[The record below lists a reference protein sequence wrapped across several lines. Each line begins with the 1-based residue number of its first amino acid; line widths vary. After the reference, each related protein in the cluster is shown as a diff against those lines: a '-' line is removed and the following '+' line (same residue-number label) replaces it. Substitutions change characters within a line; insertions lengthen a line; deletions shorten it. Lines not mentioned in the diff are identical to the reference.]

1 MAEKT
6 PGPRAKTPKRVT
18 LKTLAEHTGLS
29 LGTISIALNDTPAA
43 QGLRPETRQR
53 VRDAAR
59 ELGYQPNELA
69 RSLRTQ
75 RSQQIGVLIP
85 RIKSHYAN
93 GVVSGLEEHLSS
105 HGYTY
110 LVSSH
115 HNDPEVLSRQVKA
128 LVGRQIDGLVLV
140 AAPRVEVDAVPT
152 VTVAGRRKV
161 EFVPDVGIDHD
172 HAASQGLQHL
182 IDLGHREIAFFKGHQ
197 DSPDTSDRWRAI
209 REKADGLGIAIDP
222 QRCRSLGPLATH
234 RVRSSRAGY
243 EEGYALGRSLLE
255 DGGRFTALF
264 AFNDLSAIGAMRAFL
279 DAGKRVPED
288 ISVVGF
294 DDIDSSAF
302 YRPSLTTLR
311 QPLDEMGRWAGQRL
325 LAQLDGK
332 AENDDGEP
340 QQVRAELVVRESTG
354 AAPSLDDI

>member
-6 PGPRAKTPKRVT
+6 PGTRGKAPKRVT
-18 LKTLAEHTGLS
+18 LKTLAEHLGLS

-53 VRDAAR
+53 VRDAAQ

-69 RSLRTQ
+69 RSLRKQ

-93 GVVSGLEEHLSS
+93 GVVSGLEEHLST

-115 HNDPEVLSRQVKA
+115 HHDVDTLNRHVRT

-140 AAPRVEVDAVPT
+140 AAPQVDVDAVPT

-172 HAASQGLQHL
+172 HAATQGLQHL
-182 IDLGHREIAFFKGHQ
+182 ADHGHQHIAFFKGHQ

-209 REKADGLGIAIDP
+209 LQQAGDLGLEIDP
-222 QRCRSLGPLATH
+222 RRCRHLGPLAAS
-234 RVRSSRAGY
+234 RSRSSRAGY

-288 ISVVGF
+288 ISVIGF

-302 YRPSLTTLR
+302 FRPSLTTLR
-311 QPLDEMGRWAGQRL
+311 QPLDEMGRRAGRRL
-325 LAQLDGK
+325 LAKLEGQETSEEQPLR
-332 AENDDGEP
+332 
-340 QQVRAELVVRESTG
+340 VRAELVVRESTG
-354 AAPSLDDI
+354 PAPSTGAV